1 MPRLTPPVPR
11 ASTATRPD
19 AATDAREWANVLAD
33 VPLFANLNGRHLRKV
48 AGQGRI
54 RRVHEGASIVRAGE
68 PGDVLYVVLDG
79 EVSVRRRGLPAIPLG
94 IGSFF
99 GELAL
104 LNEAPRT
111 ATVVAVTPV
120 VCLTIARARFL
131 KLLHAEPAIAV
142 AVLEEVARRLQAAQ
156 ATA

>member
-1 MPRLTPPVPR
+1 MPRLTPPLPKT
-11 ASTATRPD
+11 STSTQPD
-19 AATDAREWANVLAD
+19 ATDAREWANVLAD
-33 VPLFANLNGRHLRKV
+33 VPLFANLNRRHLRKV

-54 RRVHEGASIVRAGE
+54 RRIHEGAAIVRAGE

-104 LNEAPRT
+104 LNGAPRA

-120 VCLTIARARFL
+120 VCLTITRSRFL
-131 KLLHAEPAIAV
+131 KLLHGEPAITV
-142 AVLEEVARRLQAAQ
+142 AILREVASRLQAVQ